1 MDDARLFA
9 FIQTTAD
16 SHEENVMS
24 AELFIKKPVQS
35 VGTAAL
41 GLERHYSVGEI
52 AERWGLSEKTI
63 RRMFEDEEGVLQW
76 GSPETRRKRGYITLR
91 IPESVMLRVHRQRT
105 QRAS

>member
-1 MDDARLFA
+1 MPAG
-9 FIQTTAD
+9 
-16 SHEENVMS
+16 
-24 AELFIKKPVQS
+24 LFIKKPVQS

-52 AERWGLSEKTI
+52 AERWGLSEKII
-63 RRMFEDEEGVLQW
+63 RRMFEDEDGVLKW

-91 IPESVMLRVHRQRT
+91 VPESVMLRVHHKRQ

>member
-1 MDDARLFA
+1 MP
-9 FIQTTAD
+9 
-16 SHEENVMS
+16 

-35 VGTAAL
+35 VGHAAL

-63 RRMFEDEEGVLQW
+63 RRMFENEEGVLQW

-91 IPESVMLRVHRQRT
+91 IPESVMLRVHRQRA

>member
-1 MDDARLFA
+1 VE
-9 FIQTTAD
+9 I
-16 SHEENVMS
+16 VMP
-24 AELFIKKPVQS
+24 AELYIKKPVQS
-35 VGTAAL
+35 VGQAAL

-63 RRMFEDEEGVLQW
+63 RRMFENEEGVLQW

>member
-1 MDDARLFA
+1 MP
-9 FIQTTAD
+9 T
-16 SHEENVMS
+16 
-24 AELFIKKPVQS
+24 ELFIKKPVQS

-52 AERWGLSEKTI
+52 AERWALSGKTV
-63 RRMFEDEEGVLQW
+63 RRMFEIEEGVLQW

-105 QRAS
+105 LQAS